1 MGNATLGTILRHLR
15 RPGEGDILGIVSR
28 RHIFVY
34 FFFIFLTRG
43 PHKKMDFVAKVYI
56 AQC

>member
-34 FFFIFLTRG
+34 FFKKILTRG

-56 AQC
+56 AQY